1 MYMYMYLN
9 VPRDV
14 MLPNEPSIEGF
25 VASLVG
31 CEVEA
36 GLFLDSLGVVVDKE
50 LSGEVLSVGTLGL
63 EQRQII
69 GTWRQGR
76 R

>member
-1 MYMYMYLN
+1 MYMYLN

-14 MLPNEPSIEGF
+14 MLPNEPSIEGL

-50 LSGEVLSVGTLGL
+50 LGGEILRVGTLGL
-63 EQRQII
+63 EQREII

-76 R
+76 RK

>member
-1 MYMYMYLN
+1 MYTYL
-9 VPRDV
+9 DV
-14 MLPNEPSIEGF
+14 RGDIILPYEPSIEGL

-36 GLFLDSLGVVVDKE
+36 SLFLDRLGLVVDKG
-50 LSGEVLSVGTLGL
+50 LGGEVLSVRTFGL

-69 GTWRQGR
+69 GTWRPGR

>member
-1 MYMYMYLN
+1 MYMYLN

-14 MLPNEPSIEGF
+14 MLPNESSIEGL

-76 R
+76 RK

>member
-1 MYMYMYLN
+1 MYLD

-14 MLPNEPSIEGF
+14 MLSYEPSVEGL

-50 LSGEVLSVGTLGL
+50 LGGEVLSVRTLGL

-69 GTWRQGR
+69 GTWAPGKEKIIS
-76 R
+76 